1 MYIGQ
6 KLMLVPTI
14 YGGFGNELRDPHPC
28 RVVYINEAHRY
39 YVVEFDY
46 FGRKFREAFHM
57 APPKAP
63 EPEADSRGF
72 HRAHGPV
79 FGRMRPRW

>member
-6 KLMLVPTI
+6 KLMRNPTI
-14 YGGFGNELRDPHPC
+14 TGSFGDELREPHPC
-28 RVVYINEAHRY
+28 RVVYINWAHRY

-46 FGRKFREAFHM
+46 NGRKFREAFHM
-57 APPKAP
+57 EQPKAP

>member
-6 KLMLVPTI
+6 KLMRKPTI
-14 YGGFGNELRDPHPC
+14 TGSFGEELREPHPC

-46 FGRKFREAFHM
+46 NGRKFREAFHM

-63 EPEADSRGF
+63 EPEADSRGY

-79 FGRMRPRW
+79 FGRIRPRW

>member
-14 YGGFGNELRDPHPC
+14 YGGFGDELREPHPC
-28 RVVYINEAHRY
+28 RVVYINWAHRY

-46 FGRKFREAFHM
+46 NGRKFREAFHM

-63 EPEADSRGF
+63 APEVESKGF
-72 HRAHGPV
+72 HRKHGPTY
-79 FGRMRPRW
+79 GIPRMRW

>member
-14 YGGFGNELRDPHPC
+14 YGGFGDELREPHPC
-28 RVVYINEAHRY
+28 RVVYINQAHRY

-46 FGRKFREAFHM
+46 NGRKFREAFHM
-57 APPKAP
+57 EPPKAP
-63 EPEADSRGF
+63 EPEAKSRGF
-72 HRAHGPV
+72 HRKHGPTY
-79 FGRMRPRW
+79 GIPRMRW

>member
-14 YGGFGNELRDPHPC
+14 AGGFGDELRKPHPC

-46 FGRKFREAFHM
+46 FGRKFREGYPMDPPHSNE
-57 APPKAP
+57 PDSPKARFGHT
-63 EPEADSRGF
+63 S
-72 HRAHGPV
+72 PV
-79 FGRMRPRW
+79 FGRKRPSR

>member
-6 KLMLVPTI
+6 KLMRNPTI
-14 YGGFGNELRDPHPC
+14 TGIFGDELREPREC

-46 FGRKFREAFHM
+46 FGRKFREGYPM
-57 APPKAP
+57 EQPKAP